1 MKSSSAVLVSVTVLC
16 QNDRR
21 RVHAL
26 DTIYKCNISV
36 SSLPAEVDVAI
47 GVGDVAAGDKN
58 MRMRVAI
65 LSASIATP
73 IGSLNLAKVAGP
85 PPPLKADDPSSDREM
100 MIAVLFV
107 TMRIRLSTAM

>member
-1 MKSSSAVLVSVTVLC
+1 VRLEPCSISRSYNAKNTAAEHARPAAIALAAPTSTIMKSSSAVLVSVTVLC

-47 GVGDVAAGDKN
+47 GVGDVAG
-58 MRMRVAI
+58 
-65 LSASIATP
+65 
-73 IGSLNLAKVAGP
+73 G
-85 PPPLKADDPSSDREM
+85 
-100 MIAVLFV
+100 
-107 TMRIRLSTAM
+107 IRTCECA